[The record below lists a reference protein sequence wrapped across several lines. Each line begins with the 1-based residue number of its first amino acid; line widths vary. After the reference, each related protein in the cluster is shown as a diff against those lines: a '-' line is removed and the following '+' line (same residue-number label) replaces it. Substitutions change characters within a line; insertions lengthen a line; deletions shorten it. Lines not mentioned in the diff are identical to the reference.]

1 MKHQTNL
8 PPARHRERGGQS
20 TLEFALV
27 IPLLLLLLLGLVDL
41 ARLMW
46 AYESLSHAA
55 REATRYAIVHGST
68 SPQPAD
74 EATLRGIVL
83 QVANTL
89 EPDLLSVQVT
99 WDPNTAPGSR
109 VTVEVRYN
117 FRPATTFFT
126 SAVAI
131 PLTSRSTMIINR

>member
-1 MKHQTNL
+1 MKDERLVSPSRN
-8 PPARHRERGGQS
+8 REGHGQS

-68 SPQPAD
+68 SSQPAD

-89 EPDLLSVQVT
+89 EPDLLSVQAT
-99 WDPNTAPGSR
+99 WDPDNSPGSR

-117 FRPATTFFT
+117 FRPATTFFS
-126 SAVAI
+126 SALNI